1 MFLILLESIFI
12 YGILDSETDILV
24 YTSTKFMNIIRSSH
38 LFDNKIKFEINDN
51 MDEVYKARLDLF
63 NFGCIKNYNKILYL
77 DVNAIVKDDINKV
90 FDVCKDDILYVL
102 EESVINID
110 LEENHPISDFE
121 IISIKSSDRKK
132 IIYKVKQNE
141 HLHYN
146 YYIPRTNNELY
157 LFLEIKNNSPIW
169 KIMYEIKPFIIRGI
183 IYSFPILI
191 KIYLNTEIIN
201 PYKTKQKNI

>member
-1 MFLILLESIFI
+1 MSLFH
-12 YGILDSETDILV
+12 ETI
-24 YTSTKFMNIIRSSH
+24 
-38 LFDNKIKFEINDN
+38 
-51 MDEVYKARLDLF
+51 
-63 NFGCIKNYNKILYL
+63 
-77 DVNAIVKDDINKV
+77 
-90 FDVCKDDILYVL
+90 
-102 EESVINID
+102 INID

-169 KIMYEIKPFIIRGI
+169 KIMYEIKPCIIRGI

-191 KIYLNTEIIN
+191 KIYLNSEIIN
-201 PYKTKQKNI
+201 EYLNTSIAFNSFFSEIYDKLPNFNKTDFSLKSFIPYDNPIEPPNNFKIKLYEYQKHSLGKMIKIEKMKVIIK